1 VDALERRLGVK
12 LLNRSTRAVTLTAAG
27 ARYLDEARRLLDELE
42 TVERSVADEGVKPR
56 GSLRISA
63 PVAFARR
70 HIAPYLASFL
80 RTYPGLSVEIIA
92 TDSIVDLVEDNIDV
106 AVRLGALA
114 TPGLIARRV
123 APQVRVVCGSP
134 AYFSEH
140 GTPAAPADLSGHN
153 CLVFDYQLGPDEW
166 RFLKDDSEE
175 RVRVRGTLKARGSE
189 ILREAAIGGAGIVLM
204 PTWLIG
210 DDIAA
215 GRLVRILADW
225 SAGLRPGEDAI
236 SAVYLPSRRGSVK
249 VRCFI
254 DMLANAMGDSNKT
267 NRT

>member
-27 ARYLDEARRLLDELE
+27 ARYLDEARRLLEELE

-80 RTYPGLSVEIIA
+80 RNYPGLSVEIIA

-114 TPGLIARRV
+114 TPGLIARRL
-123 APQVRVVCGSP
+123 ATQTRVVCGSP
-134 AYFSEH
+134 VYFSER
-140 GTPAAPADLSGHN
+140 GVPAVPSDLAGHN

-166 RFLKDDSEE
+166 RFLKEDAEQ

-204 PTWLIG
+204 PTWLVG

-254 DMLANAMGDSNKT
+254 DVLANVVGNSPVSAG
-267 NRT
+267 